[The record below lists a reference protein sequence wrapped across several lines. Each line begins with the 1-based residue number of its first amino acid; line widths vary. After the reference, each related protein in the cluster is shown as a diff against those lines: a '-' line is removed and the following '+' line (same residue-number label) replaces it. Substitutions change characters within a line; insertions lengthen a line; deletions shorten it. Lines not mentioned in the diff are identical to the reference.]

1 MGWDLDVCQ
10 TNILTNFAP
19 MIRNMIYISGILFD
33 INRLYSIDAICF
45 REKIDQFKK
54 EVGGENA
61 NSMEKLSNENSK
73 EVELS
78 NEKNKDKSA
87 AAC

>member
-19 MIRNMIYISGILFD
+19 
-33 INRLYSIDAICF
+33 IDAICF

-54 EVGGENA
+54 EVAGENA

-87 AAC
+87 AAAC